1 MPTSLSIKLHPNL
14 FRIPQAYKWAS
25 LYVPTAT
32 RPLLDMSQ
40 GVPGIPAPQ
49 SLQRALGKASSD
61 PSVFGYCLADG
72 EPSLRSALVEEMK
85 FVYGELSDV
94 TVEDVALT
102 AGCNMAFV
110 AAVMSL
116 ADAGDDVI
124 LPVPWY
130 VSCNI

>member
-1 MPTSLSIKLHPNL
+1 
-14 FRIPQAYKWAS
+14 
-25 LYVPTAT
+25 
-32 RPLLDMSQ
+32 
-40 GVPGIPAPQ
+40 
-49 SLQRALGKASSD
+49 
-61 PSVFGYCLADG
+61 
-72 EPSLRSALVEEMK
+72 VEEMK

-116 ADAGDDVI
+116 ADAGDEVI

-130 VSCNI
+130 VSCSI